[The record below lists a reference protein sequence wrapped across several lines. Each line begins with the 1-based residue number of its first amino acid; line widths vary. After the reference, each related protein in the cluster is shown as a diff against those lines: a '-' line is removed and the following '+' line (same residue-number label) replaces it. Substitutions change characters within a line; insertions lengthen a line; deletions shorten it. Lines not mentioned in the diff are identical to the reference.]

1 MTIARTSGGSLDAQP
16 IAETSPESRSLL
28 SRVTD
33 GPVTSLLRSPLSAA
47 LIFLA
52 TVIPVCSDPLLA
64 VLSGSGQWGHIWPP
78 LVVIS
83 LVSLGCLL
91 QAVAA
96 SQLASHPALSVVGTS
111 ACYLIVAIGLN
122 VPTWVAPM
130 HLVIGISMFALGSY
144 GPAGRAAL
152 TVSVVLV
159 AAVAVLAFWAQEAG
173 LPPSAVLSFV
183 LTEGGGLVSVSV
195 AAVGLGLLWSAHERR
210 TQAARKRAQDAERER
225 ERAVE
230 ESRNA
235 ERGRIA
241 QELHDVAGQ
250 HLAGLV
256 SLCDASLELA
266 PARPAQA
273 LELIEEVRAEGRYA
287 AASLYGAL
295 GDLRAVDT
303 ATQSPTPDLRR
314 IDALI
319 DFWSERGMKVSLRAQ
334 GELGLLPVVVSTTA
348 YRAVKEGLSN
358 AAKHA
363 PGAPVDVTVR
373 VTSSRL
379 DATVVNGP
387 ANWRR
392 AAEEELGLGWGLDS
406 LRDKLALVDGKLHS
420 SAEGAG
426 GWRFTVQIPFPRQGE
441 AIDDHA

>member
-1 MTIARTSGGSLDAQP
+1 M
-16 IAETSPESRSLL
+16 
-28 SRVTD
+28 
-33 GPVTSLLRSPLSAA
+33 TSLLRSPMAAA

-52 TVIPVCSDPLLA
+52 TVIPVCSDPVLA
-64 VLSGSGQWGHIWPP
+64 TLSGSGQWGHVWPP
-78 LVVIS
+78 AVVIS
-83 LVSLGCLL
+83 VVALGCLV

-96 SQLASHPALSVVGTS
+96 SQLASRPELGVVATS
-111 ACYLIVAIGLN
+111 TCYLLVAIGLN

-130 HLVIGISMFALGSY
+130 HLVIGISMFVLGSSRSV
-144 GPAGRAAL
+144 GRSAAIGSAVL
-152 TVSVVLV
+152 LGSLV
-159 AAVAVLAFWAQEAG
+159 ALALWGQHAG
-173 LPPSAVLSFV
+173 LPPAAVLSFV

-195 AAVGLGLLWSAHERR
+195 AAVGLGLLWSVHERR
-210 TQAARKRAQDAERER
+210 TQAARERAQNAEREQ

-273 LELIEEVRAEGRYA
+273 FELIEEVRAEGRYA

-303 ATQSPTPDLRR
+303 TAHTPTPGLPQ
-314 IDALI
+314 IGALV
-319 DFWSERGMKVSLRAQ
+319 DFWTERGMNVSWEAD
-334 GELGLLPVVVSTTA
+334 GDLGLLPVVVSTTA

-358 AAKHA
+358 VAKHA
-363 PGAPVDVTVR
+363 PGAPVKVVVC
-373 VTSSRL
+373 VTSRRL
-379 DATVVNGP
+379 TLSVVNGP
-387 ANWRR
+387 ATRRR
-392 AAEEELGLGWGLDS
+392 AADGELGLGWGLDS
-406 LRDKLALVDGKLHS
+406 LREKLALVDGMLHS

-426 GWRFTVQIPFPRQGE
+426 GWRFAVQIPFAHQGD
-441 AIDDHA
+441 ARDVAG